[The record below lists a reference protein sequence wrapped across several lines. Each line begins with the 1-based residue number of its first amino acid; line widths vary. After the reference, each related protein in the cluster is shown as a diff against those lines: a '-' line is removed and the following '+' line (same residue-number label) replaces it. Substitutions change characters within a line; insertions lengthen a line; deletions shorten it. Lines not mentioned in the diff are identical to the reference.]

1 MQSQA
6 GQPPE
11 MVEAAV
17 RGVVSGLIWGGVV
30 SVFGL
35 GVVSQLA
42 PLPGAEKAAND
53 IVAPKVEAVP
63 EPVKAPEPVV
73 LEPEGEAAPA
83 EGAEP
88 ATPEL
93 AATPETE
100 TPEPETVP
108 PEPVAPV
115 TAEGEAPG
123 AEATAQI
130 TAPELVDPSA
140 APLPGEVPAHSPL
153 APEVVG
159 EPEAAAMLEPL
170 APAEPLLDSPAGAE
184 VETPGALVREMP
196 DLALAEPAAPV
207 VPLPAVPEPETAT
220 PEAATPEAALPE
232 ATLPEAGTPEPVAP
246 LAPAAGLPEVV
257 EGVTTNRLPR
267 IEPEADPAAA
277 AAAPEAGEA
286 PVLEAEPADT
296 RPLARFAAPFENPA
310 NKPLYAILI
319 LDDGAAGVD
328 RAALAALPLP
338 LTIVLDPSSP
348 EAGKLAAD
356 YRKAGKEV
364 AMLASGLP
372 KGATASDVQVSFE
385 AHAKT
390 LPEAVAVVDLPLE
403 GFQNNRKLAADL
415 LPVIKDQGR
424 GLVTFDKGLNAGDQ
438 VARRE
443 GVPAAL
449 IFREL
454 DAEGE
459 GAPLIRRYLDRA
471 AFKAVQD
478 GRVTVLGRARPE
490 TIAALLEWSVEG
502 RAGSVALAPLTA
514 VLSVPE

>member
-1 MQSQA
+1 M
-6 GQPPE
+6 
-11 MVEAAV
+11 

-42 PLPGAEKAAND
+42 PLPGAEVAAND
-53 IVAPKVEAVP
+53 IVAPEAVQEA
-63 EPVKAPEPVV
+63 EPVKAPEPVLPEPV
-73 LEPEGEAAPA
+73 LPEPTLSEPTVSEAQAETAGAEVEAAAPA
-83 EGAEP
+83 TPAPAKPAAEAPSAAGPSSEGA
-88 ATPEL
+88 A
-93 AATPETE
+93 
-100 TPEPETVP
+100 
-108 PEPVAPV
+108 APV
-115 TAEGEAPG
+115 
-123 AEATAQI
+123 
-130 TAPELVDPSA
+130 DPAA

-159 EPEAAAMLEPL
+159 EPEAAAPLEPM
-170 APAEPLLDSPAGAE
+170 APAEPLLDVPAE
-184 VETPGALVREMP
+184 VPAEAPGAAAPGVP
-196 DLALAEPAAPV
+196 DLALAEPAAPTAPADLAPEV
-207 VPLPAVPEPETAT
+207 ELPAPAT
-220 PEAATPEAALPE
+220 PEAAAPEPVMPEPVTPEAV
-232 ATLPEAGTPEPVAP
+232 TPEPVAP
-246 LAPAAGLPEVV
+246 LAPAASLPEAVA
-257 EGVTTNRLPR
+257 GVTTNRLPR
-267 IEPEADPAAA
+267 IEAAPQEGSAPASAT
-277 AAAPEAGEA
+277 APEAEMA
-286 PVLEAEPADT
+286 AQPADT
-296 RPLARFAAPFENPA
+296 RPVTRYAARFDNAAG
-310 NKPLYAILI
+310 KPLYAILL
-319 LDDGAAGVD
+319 LDDGAAGLD
-328 RAALAALPLP
+328 RAALAAMPLP
-338 LTIVLDPSSP
+338 LTIVLDPTTP
-348 EAGKLAAD
+348 EAGKLAAE

-364 AMLASGLP
+364 AMLASSIP
-372 KGATASDVQVSFE
+372 KGATPSDLQVSFE
-385 AHAKT
+385 AHAKA
-390 LPEAVAVVDLPLE
+390 LPEAVAVVDLPVE

-459 GAPLIRRYLDRA
+459 AAPLIRRYLDRA

-478 GRVTVLGRARPE
+478 GRVAVLGRARPE

>member
-1 MQSQA
+1 M
-6 GQPPE
+6 
-11 MVEAAV
+11 

-73 LEPEGEAAPA
+73 LEPEGEAAK
-83 EGAEP
+83 P

-93 AATPETE
+93 AATLEAE
-100 TPEPETVP
+100 TPEPETVA

-115 TAEGEAPG
+115 TAESEAPG

-130 TAPELVDPSA
+130 TAPEPVDPSA

-159 EPEAAAMLEPL
+159 EPEAAAVLEPL

-184 VETPGALVREMP
+184 VETPGAAVPETP

-207 VPLPAVPEPETAT
+207 VPLPAVPEPEAAT
-220 PEAATPEAALPE
+220 PEAALPEAALPE

-277 AAAPEAGEA
+277 AAAPEAGEE
-286 PVLEAEPADT
+286 PVLAAEPADT

-319 LDDGAAGVD
+319 LDDGAEGVD

-390 LPEAVAVVDLPLE
+390 LPEAVAVVDLPAE

-514 VLSVPE
+514 VLSVPQ